1 MRRVAV
7 GTACALALVIGLGA
21 AESREPLDYAGVARN
36 ILPPGQSGSLLFPPT
51 TTDQLKLYD
60 GLTPKFDA
68 VTSADVARH
77 FKSARF
83 GPDGPAKRTV
93 RPRPGLRIVR
103 DRWDVPHVYGRT
115 RADVVFGAGWAT
127 AEDRGLLMNLLRGPG
142 RISALD
148 VPGLN
153 AFALATSARQ
163 FVSSAE
169 TERFLSRQAD
179 LLRAA
184 GPDGRQVLR
193 DVDSYVAGINAYN
206 RSQRYGIVWTRNDVI
221 AVATLIG
228 AVFGSGGGDEA
239 RSAQLFDA
247 LRDHLGA
254 GRGEGVWND
263 LRFLDD
269 PESPVAVPGRFRY
282 GTAPAARSGNAVLD
296 AGSFEPGPTGSLP
309 VNETRRRMSNA
320 LLIGRSRSATGRPLF
335 VAGPQ
340 TGHAFPQILME
351 LDLHGGGIDARG
363 AAFPGVSLYVLV
375 GRGRDYAWSATSA
388 NSDIVDTF
396 AEELCGDDLHY
407 RFRGECRAMTTFD
420 AGVLKGRD
428 GEADRRIV
436 FRETVHG
443 PVTGYATVDGRR
455 VALASRRS
463 TRGREILSAIWFAD
477 LNANRVTSAR
487 SFIARANRMEM
498 TFNWLYADNRDIAQF
513 TSGRLPVRSPAVDT
527 GLPTWGSGE
536 HEWRGWVGAAGHARV
551 VNPPGGAILNWN
563 NRPARGFAAADDD
576 WSWGPVQRVDLLAHG
591 ITERRKH
598 TLASVVATM
607 NRAATQD
614 LRAIEVWPV
623 LRRVLTTGPGPT
635 ERARRAAELVDR
647 WRMAGASRLDRNGDG
662 KVDDP
667 GAAVLDAA
675 WPRFCEAAFRPVL
688 GPTVERFFGLERWDA
703 APGPT
708 GNAYGGGWYSHLDKD
723 LRAVLGETVRGPF
736 RERYCGVGDLAACRA
751 SLWRALDDAAAALEA
766 AQGSDPTGWRADAAR
781 ERITYGFLPASMRF
795 ANRPTFQQVVSFSGH
810 RPRR

>member
-1 MRRVAV
+1 MRRLAV
-7 GTACALALVIGLGA
+7 VTASALALVTGLGA
-21 AESREPLDYAGVARN
+21 AEGREPLDYAGVARN
-36 ILPPGQSGSLLFPPT
+36 VLPPGQSGSLLFPPT

-60 GLTPKFDA
+60 GLTPKFGA
-68 VTSADVARH
+68 VTEADVNRY

-83 GPDGPAKRTV
+83 GPDGRATRTV

-103 DRWDVPHVYGRT
+103 DRWDVPHIYGRA
-115 RADVVFGAGWAT
+115 RADVAFGAGWAT

-153 AFALATSARQ
+153 AFALATSARR
-163 FVSSAE
+163 FEPSAQ
-169 TERFLSRQAD
+169 TEAFLSRQVD
-179 LLRAA
+179 LLRPA

-193 DVDSYVAGINAYN
+193 DLDAYVAGINAYN
-206 RSQRYGIVWTRNDVI
+206 RSQRFGIVWTRNDVI

-239 RSAQLFDA
+239 RSAQMLDA
-247 LRDHLGA
+247 LRDQLGA
-254 GRGEGVWND
+254 VRGDRVWND

-269 PESPVAVPGRFRY
+269 PESPTAVPGRFRY
-282 GTAPAARSGNAVLD
+282 GTGSTGRTGNVVLD
-296 AGSFEPGPTGSLP
+296 AGSFQAPAAAA
-309 VNETRRRMSNA
+309 RRHMSNA
-320 LLIGRSRSATGRPLF
+320 LLIGARRSATGRPLF

-363 AAFPGVSLYVLV
+363 AAFPGVSLYVLI
-375 GRGRDYAWSATSA
+375 GRGRDFAWSATSA
-388 NSDIVDTF
+388 NSDIVDTY

-407 RFRGECRAMTTFD
+407 RFRGGCRAMTTFD

-428 GEADRRIV
+428 GEPDRRIA

-477 LNANRVTSAR
+477 LNLNRVTSAR

-513 TSGRLPVRSPAVDT
+513 TSGRLPVRAPGVDT
-527 GLPTWGSGE
+527 GLPTIGTGE
-536 HEWRGWVGAAGHARV
+536 HEWRGWVGAGGHARV
-551 VNPPGGAILNWN
+551 VNPSGGTILNWN
-563 NRPARGFAAADDD
+563 NRPAHGFAAADDD
-576 WSWGPVQRVDLLAHG
+576 WSWGSVQRVELLRRG
-591 ITERRKH
+591 IEARRRH
-598 TLASVVATM
+598 TLGSIVAAM

-623 LRRVLTTGPGPT
+623 VGAVLAGGPAPT
-635 ERARRAAELVDR
+635 ERARRAAELVER
-647 WRMAGASRLDRNGDG
+647 WRAAGASRLDRDGDG
-662 KVDDP
+662 KIDDA
-667 GAAVLDAA
+667 GAAVLDAV
-675 WPRFCEAAFRPVL
+675 WPRLCEAVFRPVL
-688 GPTVERFFGLERWDA
+688 GPTLERFFELERWDDT
-703 APGPT
+703 PSPD
-708 GNAYGGGWYSHLDKD
+708 GNAYGGGWYSHVDKD
-723 LRAVLGETVRGPF
+723 LRRLLGRPVQGPF
-736 RERYCGVGDLAACRA
+736 AERYCGAGNPAACRA
-751 SLWRALDDAAAALEA
+751 SLWRAVDDGAAALEA
-766 AQGSDPTGWRADAAR
+766 AQGADPSAWRADAVR

-795 ANRPTFQQVVSFSGH
+795 ANRPTFQQVVSFRGH